1 MIAVY
6 PGKPILWCGELTNST
21 WLSDSIREN
30 IAHVPYF
37 RDYYRKAKLADV
49 YLINGR
55 PSGETRMLMHQVQ
68 RLAEAE
74 DRELEFGIS
83 AFVICRDTLVHAG
96 RNPSAV

>member
-1 MIAVY
+1 
-6 PGKPILWCGELTNST
+6 
-21 WLSDSIREN
+21 
-30 IAHVPYF
+30 
-37 RDYYRKAKLADV
+37 
-49 YLINGR
+49 
-55 PSGETRMLMHQVQ
+55 MLMHQVQ